1 MVAQAVAF
9 TVVSVEGR
17 ETRTIVVG
25 GFRVVVARLRVGTTS
40 HFKEVTDAVSVR
52 IFQALPITVVTELW
66 ENTFTSD
73 SGIRVVVASRGAQ
86 TADAAFKVTAA
97 IIHVGIRV
105 VVARV
110 SIGTSLH
117 NGDARTIVLRGVG
130 VKVDGVGV
138 ITTQHF
144 KGVAN
149 AVSVKVAQAV
159 SIAIVSRFRVFT
171 FPGVD
176 GVLVVVAR
184 RGSQTS
190 HARIELTGSIVHVGC
205 HVVVAS

>member
-9 TVVSVEGR
+9 TIVSVEGS

-25 GFRVVVARLRVGTTS
+25 GFRVVVASLRVGTAG
-40 HFKEVTDAVSVR
+40 HFEEVANAISIR

-66 ENTFTSD
+66 ENTLTGD
-73 SGIRVVVASRGAQ
+73 SGIRVVVASRRAQ

-110 SIGTSLH
+110 CIGTSLH

-138 ITTQHF
+138 VTTQHF
-144 KGVAN
+144 KGVAY

-159 SIAIVSRFRVFT
+159 SVTIVSRFRVFT
-171 FPGVD
+171 FPGVNRVF
-176 GVLVVVAR
+176 GVVAR
-184 RGSQTS
+184 RGSQTT
-190 HARIELTGSIVHVGC
+190 HA
-205 HVVVAS
+205 